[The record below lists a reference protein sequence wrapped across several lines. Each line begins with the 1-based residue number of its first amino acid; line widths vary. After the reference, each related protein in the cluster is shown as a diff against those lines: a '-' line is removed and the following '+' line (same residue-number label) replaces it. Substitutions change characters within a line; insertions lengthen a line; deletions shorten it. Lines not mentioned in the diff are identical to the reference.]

1 MEPELPKV
9 RERMARSLALLAFAI
24 VWFVGVPGCGLGPS
38 TLTHTR
44 LRYNDAVKETSEQ
57 QLLLNIVRLRYS
69 DTPSSLAISTIAD
82 QHELSTSNQIV
93 PLFTSAGA
101 GDLGTYGSRLL
112 PQLGIAGTSRPT
124 LSYTPLDDEDF
135 ARRLFTPISLDGVAY
150 LSKTTW
156 PISSVFRLY
165 LENLNW
171 VSNAETASGP
181 TPRHPPVYAEF
192 RNGVEALQ
200 NLQDRGLVTI
210 YAEERNEVLRDGID
224 TRSMTTSEIV
234 ECIKNDI
241 DISRSHDEISL
252 QRKRMQ
258 QVLRVGDVTL
268 DDPDWTCFTNAFKLD
283 PRQRTYDLTLE
294 EVDPYLQDMPTN
306 GLVKIDLETRS
317 LLQVLFF
324 VSHGVEVPDIHI
336 ENGIAPVTCDH
347 TGKPFDWSQ
356 VLGDLIRIRS
366 TANRHRPKSAQIA
379 VRYRDHWFYIVDA
392 DRDTK
397 STWVHLTLWSKASK
411 RDSLAKRCST
421 TFAVYSYPIRSVL

>member
-1 MEPELPKV
+1 MESDRPKAGD
-9 RERMARSLALLAFAI
+9 RMARSPALLAFAI
-24 VWFVGVPGCGLGPS
+24 VWLVGVPGCGLGPK

-82 QHELSTSNQIV
+82 QHELSTNAQIV
-93 PLFTSAGA
+93 PFFTSAGA
-101 GDLGTYGSRLL
+101 GDFGTYGSRLL
-112 PQLGIAGTSRPT
+112 PQFGIAGASRPT

-181 TPRHPPVYAEF
+181 TPRQPPIYAEF
-192 RNGVEALQ
+192 RDGVDALQ

-210 YAEERNEVLRDGID
+210 YTEERTEVLRDGID
-224 TRSMTTSEIV
+224 SHSMTTTEIV

-241 DISRSHDEISL
+241 DISRSRDEISL

-258 QVLRVGDVTL
+258 QVLRVGDVVP
-268 DDPDWTCFTNAFKLD
+268 DDPDWIRFTHAFKLD
-283 PRQRTYDLTLE
+283 PTQRTYDLTLE
-294 EVDPYLQDMPTN
+294 EVDPYLEDAPPN
-306 GLVKIDLETRS
+306 GLVKLDLETRS

-324 VSHGVEVPDIHI
+324 VSHGVDVPAAHI
-336 ENGIAPVTCDH
+336 QRGIAPVTCDYN
-347 TGKPFDWSQ
+347 GQPFDWTQ
-356 VLGDLIRIRS
+356 VLGDLFRVRS
-366 TANRHRPKSAQIA
+366 TAARHRPKTAQIA
-379 VRYRDHWFYIVDA
+379 VRYKDHWFYIDDS

-397 STWVHLTLWSKASK
+397 STFSLLMEVSRLELAAQPKQSPLLTIPLG
-411 RDSLAKRCST
+411 R
-421 TFAVYSYPIRSVL
+421 